1 MEKKNS
7 YHSRKALGVIF
18 DKVAH
23 KAVEFTPIW
32 DSPFDQR
39 ITKKFELDNET
50 LRAAR
55 KIKTQYDTS
64 MRRLLS
70 QHALKTEFELWT
82 GFAMSKPAVGSDYKV
97 QEDLR
102 NEYSSLREKFITTCI
117 EAAGGKQPEKLERF
131 VAAMYTVTEEE
142 TKIALFEHHRGPI
155 NDAGTILQ
163 PRKLES
169 KSMPLI
175 SFPWIFHPEMCRIAT
190 DGFVSP
196 KPSTSGGANKAGT
209 QQFTACSD
217 ITLDESSAP
226 ATEVTVE
233 GSGLAPG
240 VHSCLPNS
248 TVIHRGEPLTILHP
262 EDDVESDKGDQSD
275 NEEQTPDKASSG
287 DDGEIDEDA
296 QDALDSHQAEEEDDD
311 AMGRLSS
318 LIGPLDVD

>member
-7 YHSRKALGVIF
+7 YHSRKALGAIF

-155 NDAGTILQ
+155 NDAGTILK
-163 PRKLES
+163 PRKLAS

-196 KPSTSGGANKAGT
+196 KPSTSGGASKPGT
-209 QQFTACSD
+209 QQFTACSEVAP
-217 ITLDESSAP
+217 DESLTP

-233 GSGLAPG
+233 GSDLAPG
-240 VHSCLPNS
+240 VHSRLPNG
-248 TVIHRGEPLTILHP
+248 TVIHRGEPLTIFHP
-262 EDDVESDKGDQSD
+262 EDDVESD
-275 NEEQTPDKASSG
+275 NEEQTPGKVSLG
-287 DDGEIDEDA
+287 DDGEMDEDA
-296 QDALDSHQAEEEDDD
+296 QDASDSQQADEEEEDD

-318 LIGPLDVD
+318 LIGHLDVD